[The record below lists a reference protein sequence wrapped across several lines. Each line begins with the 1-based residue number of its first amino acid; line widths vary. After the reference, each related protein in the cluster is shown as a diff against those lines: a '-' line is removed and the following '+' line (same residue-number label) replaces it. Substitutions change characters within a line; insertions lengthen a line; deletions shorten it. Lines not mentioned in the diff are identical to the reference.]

1 MRRFLIAALV
11 LCGAALGGGL
21 FLFKKYTAVFPELS
35 PGVYVGTIE
44 RGEQGL
50 VVPWYVVRYEG
61 EHSLGVSIGD
71 VRIAAQ
77 RVAPVDPS
85 GKTRLPLTIGDSTI
99 RLKFTGTR
107 AEQPNSYEG
116 RYFNPISNEKG
127 KWRLSKVS
135 PESASIKTDQD
146 LVRWFSLW
154 QEVERIEEQILASQ
168 RSADEQRAKIENLHK
183 YVADGDTLRKTAD
196 VRLGRTDS
204 ALSSAIDELG
214 LRQAQLDRSLRD
226 FDLSQ
231 RISQEGKLVFLS
243 RETLQRE
250 SRWIELTLELLAPET
265 SIGFE
270 QAFERAERV
279 RSLKAS
285 IIQERKGIMKQA
297 ADERPRKEGSEER
310 AEEEFYEHLQQQ

>member
-1 MRRFLIAALV
+1 MVLI
-11 LCGAALGGGL
+11 GGL
-21 FLFKKYTAVFPELS
+21 AVFRRYTAVFPDLD

-44 RGEQGL
+44 KDQDGL
-50 VVPWYVVRYEG
+50 KVPWCVVKHQG
-61 EHSLGVSIGD
+61 EHSLAVGVGD
-71 VRIAAQ
+71 VRVAAQ

-85 GKTRLPLTIGDSTI
+85 GTTRLPLTIGDSTT
-99 RLKFTGTR
+99 RLKFTGNQ
-107 AEQPNSYEG
+107 AEQPHRYEG
-116 RYFNPISNEKG
+116 RYYNPISNEKG
-127 KWRLSKVS
+127 EWKLARVS
-135 PESASIKTDQD
+135 AESVPIKTDHE

-154 QEVERIEEQILASQ
+154 QEVERLEEQILVSQ
-168 RSADEQRAKIENLHK
+168 RSADEQRSKIENLHR
-183 YVADGDTLRKTAD
+183 YVADEDVLRKTAD

-204 ALSSAIDELG
+204 ALSAARDELA
-214 LRQAQLDRSLRD
+214 LRQSQLDRGLSD

-250 SRWIELTLELLAPET
+250 SRWIELTLKLLAPET

-285 IIQERKGIMKQA
+285 IAQERKAMIQKA
-297 ADERPRKEGSEER
+297 ADERPRNDGSETR
-310 AEEEFYEHLQQQ
+310 AEEEFYEHLQQ